1 LSRLGIAI
9 CTGNLLPISK
19 WNQTAYPF
27 SRDSSVTVQLAKA
40 VAERNQDTT
49 RLKFGQTQT
58 SRSFLFTIFPCLAQA
73 TARYGGS
80 AQLSS
85 FACNRNDD
93 KGWVKG
99 LRRHRHNQN
108 SIDLIGSFVHSKTM
122 RINHE
127 QSFLSAKM
135 KL

>member
-1 LSRLGIAI
+1 MQV
-9 CTGNLLPISK
+9 NHK
-19 WNQTAYPF
+19 WDQTAYPF
-27 SRDSSVTVQLAKA
+27 FRDSSVTVQLAKA
-40 VAERNQDTT
+40 VTEKNQDTT
-49 RLKFGQTQT
+49 RLKFWRTQT
-58 SRSFLFTIFPCLAQA
+58 SGSFFFTIFPRLAQA
-73 TARYGGS
+73 TARL

-122 RINHE
+122 RIDHE